1 MTQRLRVGV
10 SSCLLGRAVR
20 YDGGH
25 KRDDFLTGVLGP
37 FVEWVAVCPEV
48 EIGLGTPRPTLRL
61 EGDAASPRLVMPSTG
76 VDYTGTMRRYAEKKV
91 AALARADLCG
101 YVLKKNSPS
110 CGMER
115 VKVYWSGGH
124 ASKKGSG
131 IFAAVLRERLPALP
145 VEEEGRLS
153 DPVLRENF
161 IERLFAARRLKEF
174 FSGRWTTGGLVA
186 FHTAHK
192 FQLRAH
198 SLSGYH
204 RLGRLVASAGSLER
218 AALRE
223 EYEREF
229 MDTLAIPATR
239 KKHADVLMHMAGHL
253 KKGLDAASRHEL
265 LEVIDEYRRGRIP
278 LVVPITLIRHHVR
291 ALRVTYLADQV
302 YLEPHPRELMLRNH
316 V

>member
-1 MTQRLRVGV
+1 MKLRVGV

-25 KRDDFLTGVLGP
+25 KRDDFLMDVLAP
-37 FVEWVAVCPEV
+37 FVEWVPVCPEV

-61 EGDAASPRLVMPSTG
+61 EGDPSSPRLVMPSTG
-76 VDYTGTMRRYAEKKV
+76 ADHTDTMRRYAEKKV

-101 YVLKKNSPS
+101 YVLKRSSPS

-115 VKVYWSGGH
+115 VKVYAPNGQ
-124 ASKKGSG
+124 AAKKGTG
-131 IFAAVLRERLPALP
+131 IFAAVLKERLPALP
-145 VEEEGRLS
+145 VEEEGHLT

-161 IERLFAARRLKEF
+161 IERLFAARRLKDF
-174 FSGRWTTGGLVA
+174 FAGRWTPGGLVA

-198 SLSGYH
+198 SAAAYQ

-218 AALRE
+218 RALRD
-223 EYEREF
+223 EYERQF
-229 MDTLAIPATR
+229 MDAMAIPATG
-239 KKHADVLMHMAGHL
+239 KKHADVLMHMAGHF
-253 KKGLDAASRHEL
+253 KKRLDAASRREL
-265 LEVIDEYRRGRIP
+265 LEVIDEYRRGRLP

-291 ALRVTYLADQV
+291 SLGVPYLADQV